1 MPNEVSINQQNN
13 TLIPQNPTYNVNI
26 VNTGQEQIKV
36 INESEA
42 STNVIIVEDEISVS
56 EVIRTDI
63 FFVDSG
69 QSIVTVKKDPEKE
82 IITIN
87 SPGPQG
93 PQGPAGPSGDN
104 SGYTTT
110 SSFNEF
116 TSSFYVTSGS
126 ISNRLTSLEYFSSSY
141 IPFNGT
147 GSLFGTASWS
157 VNAITASYLSG
168 FIESASFATY
178 AATASYIDP
187 ATLANLQISQLNSGS
202 VSAIVNPNGDSI
214 FLIKSGSENMLNIAS
229 TGDVNFYT
237 NLFVIRNFTTKQ
249 PVLTISQSSVI
260 FATQSMD
267 PTGFTFA
274 GSIWFT
280 SSSMYIGLD

>member
-36 INESEA
+36 VDESDT

-56 EVIRTDI
+56 QVVRTDV
-63 FFVDSG
+63 FFVDAG

-93 PQGPAGPSGDN
+93 PPGPAGPSGDT

-141 IPFNGT
+141 IPFDGT

-157 VNAITASYLSG
+157 VNAITASYLLG

-187 ATLANLQISQLNSGS
+187 ATLANLQIPQINSGS
-202 VSAIVNPNGDSI
+202 VSARVSPNGDSI

-237 NLFVIRNFTTKQ
+237 NLFVIRNFITKQ

-260 FATQSMD
+260 FTTQSMD
-267 PTGFTFA
+267 PTGSTFA

-280 SSSMYIGLD
+280 SSSMYIGLE